1 MRCVPCSSN
10 RTGKVRQAFS
20 QCYDEAIMSI
30 SVEYRSSRAERRE
43 ARRRA
48 HHLVTAD
55 ENSLAEL
62 EAFLATL
69 PLCASGRIF
78 IEVPS
83 SSDIGHIQAPGRM
96 TVTWLSRQ
104 DRSGAPGSGR
114 ACAPG
119 QALARATCAWADEML
134 YDDETGTQVTLLGG
148 YLGTADIFDHLVE
161 RRGIDATRIHTPA
174 RFGLATA

>member
-1 MRCVPCSSN
+1 
-10 RTGKVRQAFS
+10 
-20 QCYDEAIMSI
+20 MST
-30 SVEYRSSRAERRE
+30 SLDSRSTRAQRRE

-55 ENSLAEL
+55 ESSLAEL

-78 IEVPS
+78 VEVADA
-83 SSDIGHIQAPGRM
+83 SDIGVIDAPGRM
-96 TVTWLSRQ
+96 TVTWLARSQ
-104 DRSGAPGSGR
+104 RSGAPGTGR

-134 YDDETGTQVTLLGG
+134 CGDEFETHVTLLGG
-148 YLGTADIFDHLVE
+148 YLGTADIVEHLTNVV
-161 RRGIDATRIHTPA
+161 GTDPA
-174 RFGLATA
+174 QIYAPERFGLLPLDR